1 MRHAQIV
8 RCHDQKLGVCRITE
22 PLVERPHGRLPKAS
36 DDTAKTSRAAQ
47 SVVFMAFPSAIK
59 LGNSEEALAGILTRG
74 ARFTCVNPAVSSRR
88 GLSIKG
94 HLARPL
100 VSRYNCPVSS
110 RGRRRGPYLAGPGRA
125 ARSPTGRSTHEGKLY
140 DICER
145 CSTENL
151 DGVAVRRRVRRAPGR
166 RGRREEASGTGNSGS
181 PTAAARSPTRRPR
194 SRAARRS
201 SIRRRPPPALSPP
214 RLTLFLRLDRPDGR
228 RARTPVIERGRSAG
242 KQFPLSDEESQIG
255 RWDAD
260 GGIFP
265 DVDLDADDP
274 EAKVSRR
281 HARIMRRNG
290 QYFIED
296 LGSTNG
302 TFINRGRRLLP
313 GDRQPLRD
321 GDEIIVG
328 KTFLRFHIVQ

>member
-1 MRHAQIV
+1 M
-8 RCHDQKLGVCRITE
+8 
-22 PLVERPHGRLPKAS
+22 
-36 DDTAKTSRAAQ
+36 
-47 SVVFMAFPSAIK
+47 
-59 LGNSEEALAGILTRG
+59 
-74 ARFTCVNPAVSSRR
+74 
-88 GLSIKG
+88 
-94 HLARPL
+94 
-100 VSRYNCPVSS
+100 
-110 RGRRRGPYLAGPGRA
+110 A
-125 ARSPTGRSTHEGKLY
+125 ARLDLFCVESIALPLRQESHDWIKTMT
-140 DICER
+140 ICER

-151 DGVAVRRRVRRAPGR
+151 DGSQYCDECGAPLG
-166 RGRREEASGTGNSGS
+166 ANSHPVTSYGTGNLGNQTGGQAISEAPAAVAKNSEVTSQRAEPAYAVSGGS
-181 PTAAARSPTRRPR
+181 IALMDGAHAR
-194 SRAARRS
+194 
-201 SIRRRPPPALSPP
+201 L
-214 RLTLFLRLDRPDGR
+214 
-228 RARTPVIERGRSAG
+228 VIERGRSAG
-242 KQFPLSDEESQIG
+242 KQFPLSEEESQIG

-328 KTFLRFHIVQ
+328 KTFLRFHVVK

>member
-1 MRHAQIV
+1 M
-8 RCHDQKLGVCRITE
+8 T
-22 PLVERPHGRLPKAS
+22 
-36 DDTAKTSRAAQ
+36 
-47 SVVFMAFPSAIK
+47 
-59 LGNSEEALAGILTRG
+59 
-74 ARFTCVNPAVSSRR
+74 
-88 GLSIKG
+88 
-94 HLARPL
+94 
-100 VSRYNCPVSS
+100 
-110 RGRRRGPYLAGPGRA
+110 
-125 ARSPTGRSTHEGKLY
+125 
-140 DICER
+140 ICER

-151 DGVAVRRRVRRAPGR
+151 DGSQYCDECGAPLS
-166 RGRREEASGTGNSGS
+166 AAAAAKKPAGTGNSGS
-181 PTAAARSPTRRPR
+181 PTDSREIADAQAALARSQEAQHPAPAAA
-194 SRAARRS
+194 AAAQPSAAYAVS
-201 SIRRRPPPALSPP
+201 SGSIALMDGAHA
-214 RLTLFLRLDRPDGR
+214 RL
-228 RARTPVIERGRSAG
+228 VIERGRSAG
-242 KQFPLSDEESQIG
+242 KQFPLSDDESQIG

>member
-1 MRHAQIV
+1 M
-8 RCHDQKLGVCRITE
+8 T
-22 PLVERPHGRLPKAS
+22 
-36 DDTAKTSRAAQ
+36 
-47 SVVFMAFPSAIK
+47 
-59 LGNSEEALAGILTRG
+59 
-74 ARFTCVNPAVSSRR
+74 
-88 GLSIKG
+88 
-94 HLARPL
+94 
-100 VSRYNCPVSS
+100 
-110 RGRRRGPYLAGPGRA
+110 
-125 ARSPTGRSTHEGKLY
+125 
-140 DICER
+140 ICER

-151 DGVAVRRRVRRAPGR
+151 DGSQYCDECGAPLS
-166 RGRREEASGTGNSGS
+166 AAAALKKPAGTGNSGS
-181 PTAAARSPTRRPR
+181 PTDSREIADAQAALARSQEAQPAPVAAASAAQSPAYAV
-194 SRAARRS
+194 SSGSIALMDGAHAR
-201 SIRRRPPPALSPP
+201 L
-214 RLTLFLRLDRPDGR
+214 
-228 RARTPVIERGRSAG
+228 VIERGRSAG
-242 KQFPLSDEESQIG
+242 KQFPLSDDESQIG